1 MVQLPGMTQGQGQ
14 PQGQPQMPPPQ
25 MPPPQGQVT
34 PEQSNVGGDMNKL
47 LEVLGMAIQQSV
59 DEQGYV
65 DVQQLVQIWPQMA
78 AQGGIN
84 IPFQTVMQLIQSN
97 PQLISDLIVRYG
109 LSGISMNGQRIS
121 AEQLAGLGSGAVG
134 GRRM

>member
-1 MVQLPGMTQGQGQ
+1 MVELPGMMQGQ

-25 MPPPQGQVT
+25 GQIT

-65 DVQQLVQIWPQMA
+65 DVQQLIAIWPQIA
-78 AQGGIN
+78 NQAGIT
-84 IPFQTVMQLIQSN
+84 IPFETVMQMIQQN
-97 PQLISDLIVRYG
+97 PNIISDLVVRFG
-109 LSGISMNGQRIS
+109 LSGIVANGRRIS
-121 AEQLAGLGSGAVG
+121 AEQLSGLGSGAIG
-134 GRRM
+134 KGRM

>member
-1 MVQLPGMTQGQGQ
+1 MVQLPGMGMQGQA
-14 PQGQPQMPPPQ
+14 PQ
-25 MPPPQGQVT
+25 MPPPQGQIT

-65 DVQQLVQIWPQMA
+65 DMQQLIQIWPQITQ
-78 AQGGIN
+78 QGGVN
-84 IPFQTVMQLIQSN
+84 VPFATVMQLIQSN
-97 PQLISDLIVRYG
+97 PQIISDLIVRYG
-109 LSGISMNGQRIS
+109 LSGITMNGQRIP